1 MLLEAFV
8 NRYRNPGVAPIH
20 FATIV
25 LPLTMILGALICF
38 VGTPT
43 VIIMAVCDIYPE
55 VFSPKLS
62 MVCALAGGGLFLAP
76 LAIGAMHGQIRE
88 KQRGIVREGYGPK
101 MMAYL
106 FMLGIALPFP
116 ALYGA
121 KFFYNYPFA
130 HYPSYILEVKP
141 SPELKAEIER
151 FGLAEIKWHTPYDY
165 SLDRQV
171 IRYDFGEPV
180 DGDWTSYYS
189 KFEILREV
197 VTQVNRE
204 YINAVAL
211 VSPEGLV
218 LIDATYPFVLNESSP
233 DRVCVVEV
241 GGFDVGKEKNV
252 RYKLGDEV
260 QSIPLI
266 ASRTSSGEQV
276 IYLDLSSVFG
286 AYKKETA
293 YGYVDSD
300 YSCSLYSSFGDAYF
314 VVVPQLMFPVLYQS
328 IYSFKRDR
336 NLSLD
341 LGFDNF
347 VLSVRSL

>member
-1 MLLEAFV
+1 VLLEAFV

-88 KQRGIVREGYGPK
+88 KKRGIVREGYGPK

-180 DGDWTSYYS
+180 DGDWLGYHQKREMFEEVISQRNRRAADRIRTLDGAELVIGEINYPIAVQSGGNRFKCVLPISGEASASLDFDVNGNFGSLPVIERPDGVYLDVSSAFEDWKKNTSTGHQ
-189 KFEILREV
+189 EE
-197 VTQVNRE
+197 
-204 YINAVAL
+204 
-211 VSPEGLV
+211 
-218 LIDATYPFVLNESSP
+218 
-233 DRVCVVEV
+233 RVCTVYDYNAEYYFIV
-241 GGFDVGKEKNV
+241 
-252 RYKLGDEV
+252 YKL
-260 QSIPLI
+260 LLRA
-266 ASRTSSGEQV
+266 ASQDVISYEKRYRTE
-276 IYLDLSSVFG
+276 LSAGMS
-286 AYKKETA
+286 
-293 YGYVDSD
+293 
-300 YSCSLYSSFGDAYF
+300 
-314 VVVPQLMFPVLYQS
+314 
-328 IYSFKRDR
+328 
-336 NLSLD
+336 
-341 LGFDNF
+341 NF
-347 VLSVRSL
+347 LLSVRSL